1 MAAGMSKAPPDPPAK
16 KRKAAAKAAMVEAP
30 TPARRG
36 GGARRIAELVPAV
49 GDMAFRKFGFVQAA
63 LITRWP
69 EIVGA
74 RLARVS
80 QPESLRFVRGTKAD
94 GVLRLTVTGA
104 SAPMV
109 QHLTGDLMAA
119 VNRFFGYRAVAKVQL
134 VQGALRR
141 EPVRTVPMAPDAT
154 AAATATPAPTSAS
167 VRSIAD
173 PELRAVLEGLAASL
187 ARRDGPPK
195 IS

>member
-1 MAAGMSKAPPDPPAK
+1 MSKAPPDPPVQ
-16 KRKAAAKAAMVEAP
+16 KRTAAATAPKPEA
-30 TPARRG
+30 TTRRG

-49 GDMAFRKFGFVQAA
+49 GDMAFRKFGFVQSA

-80 QPESLRFVRGTKAD
+80 QPESLRFARGTKAD

-141 EPVRTVPMAPDAT
+141 EPVRAAPVVPVAVVAAPT
-154 AAATATPAPTSAS
+154 IAPTSAS